1 MILTTHF
8 VLSEFTRSE
17 TAERLHIDNTPN
29 EEQIANLR
37 NLCEK
42 VLEPLRERFGAI
54 IISSGFRCQRLNT
67 AVGGARNS
75 QHKTGEACDIHLPST
90 EIGKAYFEFLKE
102 TEKNLR
108 ILQYGYQLKSDNFSE
123 QIVTDRL
130 SVVTERVKDEV
141 IASNDKFAAVVQCV
155 DEPWDVALVELWLRE
170 VNRSARGNIDELQKN
185 GKLF

>member
-8 VLSEFTRSE
+8 ELSEFTRSE

-54 IISSGFRCQRLNT
+54 IIGSGFRCQRLNT
-67 AVGGARNS
+67 AVGGVRNS

-90 EIGKAYFEFLKE
+90 EIGKAYFEFLKTLPE
-102 TEKNLR
+102 FDQL
-108 ILQYGYQLKSDNFSE
+108 IL
-123 QIVTDRL
+123 
-130 SVVTERVKDEV
+130 ERNNPRSSNYWIHVSIRRNGHNRKEV
-141 IASNDKFAAVVQCV
+141 IPLLN
-155 DEPWDVALVELWLRE
+155 
-170 VNRSARGNIDELQKN
+170 KN
-185 GKLF
+185 PR